1 MQMKRMHIYDFTGW
15 VTGPPLVAAFSY
27 QHKTTLHLFLV
38 KQIPFFKPWMEQS
51 INYESADVS

>member
-1 MQMKRMHIYDFTGW
+1 MQTKRMHIYDFTGW

-51 INYESADVS
+51 INYESAGVS

>member
-15 VTGPPLVAAFSY
+15 VTGPPLVGSFIY
-27 QHKTTLHLFLV
+27 QHKTILHLFLF

-51 INYESADVS
+51 INYEFANVS